1 MTDDEIKHLGKTDL
15 LKIIRDQEAELEQ
28 DRAKIE
34 ELNKSLADKAT
45 HLEKCGSI
53 ADASLELNGVFQA
66 AQAAA
71 NQYLAEIREKSDT
84 ASAEADKL
92 LSQAREK
99 ADTQIRQAIESAGN
113 IESQGKEK
121 AEAYWQD
128 LNTKLE
134 AFYESHVGLK
144 ELLKTSDIEV
154 NIPKLDFEKQKDE

>member
-1 MTDDEIKHLGKTDL
+1 MTDDEIRHLGKTDL

-28 DRAKIE
+28 NRAQIE

-53 ADASLELNGVFQA
+53 AEASLELNGVFQA

-71 NQYLAEIREKSDT
+71 AQYLAEIK
-84 ASAEADKL
+84 
-92 LSQAREK
+92 EK
-99 ADTQIRQAIESAGN
+99 ADNASAKADSIVNDARDKADAQVREAIESAGN

-128 LNTKLE
+128 LSAKLE
-134 AFYESHVGLK
+134 SFYESHVGLR

-154 NIPKLDFEKQKDE
+154 SIPKLGFEKQKDE

>member
-28 DRAKIE
+28 SRAQIE
-34 ELNKSLADKAT
+34 DLNKALADKTT

-53 ADASLELNGVFQA
+53 ADASLELNGVFQS

-71 NQYLAEIREKSDT
+71 DQYLAEIKEKTDS
-84 ASAEADKL
+84 ASAEADKIIGE
-92 LSQAREK
+92 AREK
-99 ADTQIRQAIESAGN
+99 ADAQIRQAIESAGN

-128 LNTKLE
+128 LHTKLE
-134 AFYESHVGLK
+134 AFYESHVGLR